1 MFHIA
6 SRLAQSKVSQSM
18 KNGIAPCRG
27 CRVGERP
34 CRFGADDLVALSP
47 QEGLAHLVCPRDFDG
62 GPEVAHGGWI
72 AGVFDDVLG
81 RFLNHWD
88 VKTVTASLSVNY
100 LLPVPTGQPLT
111 VGVRIL
117 SREGR
122 RITMAGALR
131 LRGEERDRATA
142 HGVWVE
148 TRPDHFERH
157 RDQLSAYLTS
167 SGTDDG
173 PV

>member
-1 MFHIA
+1 MEN
-6 SRLAQSKVSQSM
+6 K
-18 KNGIAPCRG
+18 IAPCRG

-34 CRFGADDLVALSP
+34 CRFGADNLVALSP
-47 QEGLAHLVCPRDFDG
+47 QEGLVRLVCPRDFDG

-81 RFLNHWD
+81 RFLNHWN
-88 VKTVTASLSVNY
+88 VKTVTATLSVNY
-100 LLPVPTGQPLT
+100 LMPVPTGQPLT
-111 VGVRIL
+111 LVVRVM

-122 RITMAGALR
+122 RITMSGALR
-131 LRGEERDRATA
+131 LQGEERDRATA
-142 HGVWVE
+142 QGVWVE

-173 PV
+173 RA

>member
-1 MFHIA
+1 MEN
-6 SRLAQSKVSQSM
+6 K
-18 KNGIAPCRG
+18 IAPCRG

-34 CRFGADDLVALSP
+34 CRFGADNLVALSP
-47 QEGLAHLVCPRDFDG
+47 QEGLVGLVCPRDFDG

-88 VKTVTASLSVNY
+88 VKTVTATLSVNY
-100 LLPVPTGQPLT
+100 LMPVPTGQPLT
-111 VGVRIL
+111 LVVRVM

-122 RITMAGALR
+122 RITMSGALR
-131 LRGEERDRATA
+131 LQGEERDRATA
-142 HGVWVE
+142 QGVWVE

-167 SGTDDG
+167 SGTHDG
-173 PV
+173 RA

>member
-1 MFHIA
+1 MEN
-6 SRLAQSKVSQSM
+6 K
-18 KNGIAPCRG
+18 IAPCRG

-34 CRFGADDLVALSP
+34 CRFGADNLVALSP
-47 QEGLAHLVCPRDFDG
+47 QEGLVRLVCPRDFDG

-81 RFLNHWD
+81 RFLYHWN
-88 VKTVTASLSVNY
+88 VKTVTANLSVNY
-100 LLPVPTGQPLT
+100 LMPVPTGQPLT
-111 VGVRIL
+111 LVVRVM

-122 RITMAGALR
+122 RITMSGALR
-131 LRGEERDRATA
+131 LQGEERDRATA
-142 HGVWVE
+142 QGVWVE

-173 PV
+173 RA

>member
-1 MFHIA
+1 MEN
-6 SRLAQSKVSQSM
+6 K
-18 KNGIAPCRG
+18 IAPCRG

-34 CRFGADDLVALSP
+34 CRFGADNLVALSP
-47 QEGLAHLVCPRDFDG
+47 QVGLVRLVCPRDFDG

-88 VKTVTASLSVNY
+88 VKTVTATLSVNY
-100 LLPVPTGQPLT
+100 LMPVPTGQPLT
-111 VGVRIL
+111 LVVRVM

-122 RITMAGALR
+122 RITMSGALR
-131 LRGEERDRATA
+131 LQGEERDRATA
-142 HGVWVE
+142 QGVWVE

-173 PV
+173 RA

>member
-1 MFHIA
+1 MEN
-6 SRLAQSKVSQSM
+6 K
-18 KNGIAPCRG
+18 IAPCRG

-34 CRFGADDLVALSP
+34 CRFGADNLVALSP
-47 QEGLAHLVCPRDFDG
+47 QEGLVRLVCPPDFDG

-81 RFLNHWD
+81 RFLNHWN
-88 VKTVTASLSVNY
+88 VKTVTANLSVNY
-100 LLPVPTGQPLT
+100 LMPVPTGQPLT
-111 VGVRIL
+111 VVVRVM

-122 RITMAGALR
+122 RITMSGALR
-131 LRGEERDRATA
+131 LQGEERDRATA

-173 PV
+173 RV

>member
-1 MFHIA
+1 MEN
-6 SRLAQSKVSQSM
+6 K
-18 KNGIAPCRG
+18 IAPCRG

-34 CRFGADDLVALSP
+34 CRFGADNLVALSP
-47 QEGLAHLVCPRDFDG
+47 QEGLVRLVCPRDFDG

-88 VKTVTASLSVNY
+88 VKTVTATLSVNY
-100 LLPVPTGQPLT
+100 LMPVPTGQPLT
-111 VGVRIL
+111 LVVRVM

-122 RITMAGALR
+122 RITMSGALR
-131 LRGEERDRATA
+131 LQGEERDRATA
-142 HGVWVE
+142 QGVWVE

-173 PV
+173 RA

>member
-1 MFHIA
+1 MEN
-6 SRLAQSKVSQSM
+6 K
-18 KNGIAPCRG
+18 IAPCRG

-34 CRFGADDLVALSP
+34 CRFGADNLVALSP
-47 QEGLAHLVCPRDFDG
+47 QEGLVRLVCPRDFDG

-88 VKTVTASLSVNY
+88 VKTVTATLSVNY
-100 LLPVPTGQPLT
+100 LMPVPTGQPLT
-111 VGVRIL
+111 LVVRVM

-122 RITMAGALR
+122 RITMSGALR
-131 LRGEERDRATA
+131 LQGEERDRATA

-173 PV
+173 RA

>member
-1 MFHIA
+1 
-6 SRLAQSKVSQSM
+6 M